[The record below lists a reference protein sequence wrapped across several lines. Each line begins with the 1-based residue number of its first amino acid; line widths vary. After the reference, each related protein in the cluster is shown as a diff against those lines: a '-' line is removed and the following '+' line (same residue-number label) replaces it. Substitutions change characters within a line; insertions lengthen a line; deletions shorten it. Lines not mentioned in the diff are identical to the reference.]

1 MPLRTVQH
9 LCYIRCPVSCCRF
22 TLLRGCCSS
31 PPSSGPRRLGW
42 LPPRPLR
49 SVATLALLLLLAHWT
64 WWAAYERYGV
74 TQAAIDSLQQLS
86 RQVLRS
92 TAGGA

>member
-1 MPLRTVQH
+1 MH
-9 LCYIRCPVSCCRF
+9 CPMSCCGF
-22 TLLRGCCSS
+22 TFLWVAAPLPNIS
-31 PPSSGPRRLGW
+31 PCRRLGW

-49 SVATLALLLLLAHWT
+49 SVATLSLLLVLAHWT

-86 RQVLRS
+86 RQVLGS
-92 TAGGA
+92 SAGGS